1 MTFRPAHQKLGE
13 YLRDLR
19 MSEGLKQ
26 SDLALLLGKPQ
37 SYISK
42 YETAERRLDIFE
54 LITIC
59 RGLKKDPCL
68 ILEDIVKQMDVW
80 TRGI

>member
-19 MSEGLKQ
+19 RSEGLKQ

-54 LITIC
+54 LIEIC
-59 RGLKKDPCL
+59 RSLNKDPVHV
-68 ILEDIVKQMDVW
+68 IEHIIEKVDVW
-80 TRGI
+80 GNGD